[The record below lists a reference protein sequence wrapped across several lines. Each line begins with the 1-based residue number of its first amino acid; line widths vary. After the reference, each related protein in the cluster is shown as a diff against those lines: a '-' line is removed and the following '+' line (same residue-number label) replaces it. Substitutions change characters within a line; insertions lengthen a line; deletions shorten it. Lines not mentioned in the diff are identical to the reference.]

1 MQNIFNHDQVNQHRF
16 WTLQNPKELRYLGLE
31 FLLGGI
37 LSYHADFFLKKPKMM
52 KNYGSAFDS
61 YIPSVFLRA
70 KVTVLKLYKVIVGG
84 QLLGL
89 LKQMANERSC
99 TYAITYFYCDVI
111 QAMFVHFCCLLLKIG
126 LLLTIYKLCI
136 QFFMNCAFL

>member
-1 MQNIFNHDQVNQHRF
+1 
-16 WTLQNPKELRYLGLE
+16 
-31 FLLGGI
+31 
-37 LSYHADFFLKKPKMM
+37 M

-89 LKQMANERSC
+89 LK
-99 TYAITYFYCDVI
+99 
-111 QAMFVHFCCLLLKIG
+111 
-126 LLLTIYKLCI
+126 
-136 QFFMNCAFL
+136 